1 MMANP
6 PVIVKLNPDPK
17 EYIRAESQ
25 FLRALGLC
33 VNRWSLVDREIYRL
47 FRFALYR
54 FGMKSASQAAS
65 ILYYRQRQLQQH
77 IQLAADLLVYAIND
91 VEFREG
97 WKPLRKEMEDL
108 ARTRNILVHHPGL
121 RTGTSKNGKAV
132 YTYSIYIEPYERLA
146 NKEYP
151 GLKGKSS
158 LEIADLKQ
166 HAESVDAMAK
176 KLAAFLKRVN
186 RAHQA
191 SGL

>member
-1 MMANP
+1 MTYP
-6 PVIVKLNPDPK
+6 PVIVKLNPSRK
-17 EYIRAESQ
+17 EYIRAENE

-33 VNRWSLVDREIYRL
+33 VNRWTLVDREIYRL
-47 FRFALYR
+47 FRFGLQR

-65 ILYYRQRQLQQH
+65 ILYYKQRQLQQH
-77 IQLAADLLVYAIND
+77 IQLAGDLPAHVIREI
-91 VEFREG
+91 EFREE
-97 WKPLRKEMEDL
+97 WKPLSKKINDL
-108 ARTRNILVHHPGL
+108 AQTRNIIVHHPGL
-121 RTGTSKNGKAV
+121 RTGTSKNGKAI
-132 YTYSIYIEPYERLA
+132 YLYSIYIEPYERLA

-176 KLAAFLKRVN
+176 ELAAFLKKIN

-191 SGL
+191 SSL